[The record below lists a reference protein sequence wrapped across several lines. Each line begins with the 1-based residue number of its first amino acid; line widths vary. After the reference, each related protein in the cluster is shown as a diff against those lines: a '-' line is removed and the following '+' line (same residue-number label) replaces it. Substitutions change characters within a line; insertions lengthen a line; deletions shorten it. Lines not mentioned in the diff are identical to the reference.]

1 MRFLFSAAILMTCL
15 MAPALMAQQSGAKSD
30 DKVSE
35 SPERAEGKA
44 ATRNTPFGRVRQD
57 ANPQPAPKPEKP
69 SETGLVSAEAKGDTV
84 TFRRKTPFGN
94 QVWTRKRSE
103 LSEDEKEI
111 LANQSSGGKKAGE
124 AKPKPAA
131 APKPAAQ
138 PKPSEE
144 VAAKPK

>member
-1 MRFLFSAAILMTCL
+1 MRFLLLAAILMIGL
-15 MAPALMAQQSGAKSD
+15 MTPGVVAQQTEAKD
-30 DKVSE
+30 D
-35 SPERAEGKA
+35 GKA
-44 ATRNTPFGRVRQD
+44 SDSSASGEPKERTRNTPFGRVRQD

-69 SETGLVSAEAKGDTV
+69 SETGLVRAEVKGDTV

-103 LSEDEKEI
+103 LSDDEKEI
-111 LANQSSGGKKAGE
+111 LANQSNSGKKPAE
-124 AKPKPAA
+124 AKPAA

-138 PKPSEE
+138 PKPAEA